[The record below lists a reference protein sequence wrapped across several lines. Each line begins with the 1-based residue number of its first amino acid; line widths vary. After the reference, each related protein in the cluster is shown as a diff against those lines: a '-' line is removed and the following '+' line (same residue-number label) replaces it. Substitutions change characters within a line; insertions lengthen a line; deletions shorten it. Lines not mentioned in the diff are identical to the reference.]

1 MTNSRKLTDLLPV
14 VQAKAKAFIAAAKAE
29 GIDVLIT
36 STYRDNQSQ
45 DELYAQGRTRPGK
58 VVTNARGGQSYHNYR
73 VAFDFVPVIGG
84 KAVWSDLALFRRLG
98 KIGKSL
104 GLEWGGDWKFRDYP
118 HLQYTGGLTMRQLR
132 AGQVP
137 A

>member
-58 VVTNARGGQSYHNYR
+58 VVTNARGGQSFHNYR

-84 KAVWSDLALFRRLG
+84 KAVWNDLAFFRRLG

>member
-36 STYRDNQSQ
+36 STYRDNESQ

-58 VVTNARGGQSYHNYR
+58 IVTNAKGGQSFHNYR
-73 VAFDFVPVIGG
+73 VAFDFVPVIAG
-84 KAVWSDLALFRRLG
+84 KAVWNDLALFRRLG
-98 KIGKSL
+98 KIGKSI

-118 HLQYTGGLTMRQLR
+118 HLQYTGGLTLRQLR

>member
-14 VQAKAKAFIAAAKAE
+14 VQVKAKAFLAAAKAE

-58 VVTNARGGQSYHNYR
+58 IVTNARGGQSFHNYR

-84 KAVWSDLALFRRLG
+84 KAVWNDLALFRRLG

-118 HLQYTGGLTMRQLR
+118 HLQYTGGLTLRQLR
-132 AGQVP
+132 SGQVP

>member
-14 VQAKAKAFIAAAKAE
+14 VQAKAKAFLTAAKAE

-36 STYRDNQSQ
+36 STYRDNESQ

-58 VVTNARGGQSYHNYR
+58 IVTSAKGGQSFHNYR
-73 VAFDFVPVIGG
+73 VAFDFVPVIAG

-118 HLQYTGGLTMRQLR
+118 HLQYTGGLTLRQLR

>member
-14 VQAKAKAFIAAAKAE
+14 VQAKAKAFLAAAKAE

-36 STYRDNQSQ
+36 STYRDNESQ

-58 VVTNARGGQSYHNYR
+58 IVTNARGGQSFHNYR

-84 KAVWSDLALFRRLG
+84 KAVWNDLALFRRLG

-118 HLQYTGGLTMRQLR
+118 HLQYTGGLTLRQLR

>member
-1 MTNSRKLTDLLPV
+1 MTNSRRLTDLLPV
-14 VQAKAKAFIAAAKAE
+14 VQAKAKAFLAAAKAE

-58 VVTNARGGQSYHNYR
+58 IVTNARGGQSYHNYR

-84 KAVWSDLALFRRLG
+84 KAVWNDLALFRRLG

-118 HLQYTGGLTMRQLR
+118 HLQYTGGLTLRQLR

>member
-1 MTNSRKLTDLLPV
+1 VTNSRKLTDLLPV
-14 VQAKAKAFIAAAKAE
+14 VQVKAKAFLAAAKAE

-58 VVTNARGGQSYHNYR
+58 IVTNARGGQSFHNYR

-84 KAVWSDLALFRRLG
+84 KAVWNDLALFRRLG

-118 HLQYTGGLTMRQLR
+118 HLQYTGGLTIKQLQ

-137 A
+137 T

>member
-14 VQAKAKAFIAAAKAE
+14 VQVKAKAFLAAAKAE

-58 VVTNARGGQSYHNYR
+58 IVTNARGGQSFHNYR

-84 KAVWSDLALFRRLG
+84 KAVWNDLALFRRLG

-118 HLQYTGGLTMRQLR
+118 HLQYTGGLTIKQLQ

-137 A
+137 T